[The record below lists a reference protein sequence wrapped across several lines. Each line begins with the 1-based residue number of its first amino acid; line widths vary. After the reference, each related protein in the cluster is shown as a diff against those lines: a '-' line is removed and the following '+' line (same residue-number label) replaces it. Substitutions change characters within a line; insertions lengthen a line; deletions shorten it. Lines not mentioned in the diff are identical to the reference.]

1 MHRQQASIQSYQE
14 CAATLNK
21 YNVDLHIGALAEIV
35 YVKELFRA
43 FRQNSAW
50 CWGFCPTQE
59 FDYHVAYLQAFDD
72 FNCSITSKMVIS
84 CSVLTSRSPRLKSIT
99 TTPNVF
105 RNNLDNAAIY
115 PKRIGSSAAANHIN
129 QVDYSA
135 SNPKQ
140 NNRRAR
146 NSPKTRAISCTER
159 TAYYGIVLCRRP
171 YQYTAKTHIICT
183 STLTPTNNTEHRTK
197 EHRSKTWRR
206 ARS

>member
-1 MHRQQASIQSYQE
+1 MGCPSRDRLCQGVVWLSPLLLHVGSGVCLDKIQNGLGDSVPH
-14 CAATLNK
+14 K
-21 YNVDLHIGALAEIV
+21 
-35 YVKELFRA
+35 
-43 FRQNSAW
+43 S
-50 CWGFCPTQE
+50 
-59 FDYHVAYLQAFDD
+59 FDYHVAQAFDG
-72 FNCSITSKMVIS
+72 FKRSITSKIVLVLYVH
-84 CSVLTSRSPRLKSIT
+84 VLTSRSPRLTSIT

-105 RNNLDNAAIY
+105 RNNLGNAAIY

-171 YQYTAKTHIICT
+171 YTAKTHIICT